1 MDAVARRSRMLILI
15 AALACWSQASA
26 AFALSSQTA
35 SAGAAIFQQSCA
47 PCHGSN
53 GKGSQR
59 APSLDTAGD
68 AGFVAQTVR
77 SGRDGMPSFNGRLSG
92 AQISAVSQYVAGS
105 IASVSLTGGDLS
117 RGGVLYRLDCAG
129 CHGATARGGALV
141 RTGGNA
147 PALTGLAPVAI
158 AFAIRGGPGPMP
170 VFPTAVLS
178 SHDLSSVV
186 AYVQLL
192 EQPEH
197 PGGVSLGYRG
207 PVTEGMASIGVLG
220 VLVLLVL
227 WIERRGR
234 G

>member
-1 MDAVARRSRMLILI
+1 MVRRSLVLILI
-15 AALACWSQASA
+15 AALACGGQAAAASA
-26 AFALSSQTA
+26 LSGQPALP
-35 SAGAAIFQQSCA
+35 GAAAFQQNCA
-47 PCHGSN
+47 SCHGSN

-59 APSLDTAGD
+59 APSLEAAGD
-68 AGFVAQTVR
+68 AGFVSQTVR
-77 SGRDGMPSFNGRLSG
+77 SGRDGMPSFSGRLSD
-92 AQISAVSQYVAGS
+92 AQISAVSEYVASS
-105 IASVSLTGGDLS
+105 IATVSLTGGDLS

-141 RTGGNA
+141 HTGGNA

-158 AFAIRGGPGPMP
+158 ASAIRGGPGPMP
-170 VFPTAVLS
+170 VFPVGVIS
-178 SHDLSSVV
+178 SHDLSSIV
-186 AYVQLL
+186 AYVRLL
-192 EQPEH
+192 QQPEH

-207 PVTEGMASIGVLG
+207 TVTEGMASIGVLG